1 MEREGA
7 EGGEGRGCDEGGREG
22 SRGDWGGG
30 EEMRRKEDRRWEEGG
45 RRGGGGRGREWEG
58 GERGGGRRGGGGE
71 GEGGGGRGRGEGK
84 GGREEGEEGEEEGGG
99 RGRGRGGRVEGG
111 GTGLALQLGHRASE
125 DFDFFSSSGFDPDR
139 LRSRLPFLKDLDLA
153 DPEVGVHRKRDNLE
167 AFVHRAGGVVKV
179 AFFGGLDTLQRVE
192 NPSRAMGSRVQ
203 VASLVDLAGMKMRV
217 IQVRGSW
224 KDYVDIHA
232 LASHGIDVP
241 TGLAAARAIDRT
253 FDPLISLRALQFY
266 GDGTLDQVPPA
277 IQRDLTRWAQA
288 AEPAKLPAL
297 SSRRGLSPGGR
308 ER

>member
-1 MEREGA
+1 MPLNFEPRLDILPASQQLLWPELD
-7 EGGEGRGCDEGGREG
+7 RVP
-22 SRGDWGGG
+22 
-30 EEMRRKEDRRWEEGG
+30 EDF
-45 RRGGGGRGREWEG
+45 
-58 GERGGGRRGGGGE
+58 
-71 GEGGGGRGRGEGK
+71 
-84 GGREEGEEGEEEGGG
+84 
-99 RGRGRGGRVEGG
+99 VLYG

-153 DPEVGVHRKRDNLE
+153 DPEVWVHRKRDNLE